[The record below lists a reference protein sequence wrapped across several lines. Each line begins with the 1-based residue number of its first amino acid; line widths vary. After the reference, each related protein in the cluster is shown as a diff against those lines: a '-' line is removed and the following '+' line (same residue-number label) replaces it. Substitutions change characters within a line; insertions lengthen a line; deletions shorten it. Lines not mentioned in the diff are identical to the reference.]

1 MKKIKDYK
9 NAALAALNGKWAPA
23 VICSVVYVIL
33 TMAVSMSSAF
43 ADENS
48 PTGIFIV
55 SLLLQFVLSFIVTMP
70 AGLGYYNAHK
80 ELFVSGDDKM
90 TSNMFKIGFGNW
102 FRNVW
107 AMLLYGVVVFIGFI
121 FLIVPGVVIAI
132 GCSLAPYLIVD
143 NPELSAAETLKL
155 SWKMMKGH
163 KWQFFVLSL
172 SFIGWGCLCMLTLGI
187 GFFWLYPYMYTAIA
201 AFYVDVKA
209 EYEANNNTNN

>member
-132 GCSLAPYLIVD
+132 GCSLVPYLVVD
-143 NPELSAAETLKL
+143 KPELSAAETLKL
-155 SWKMMKGH
+155 SWNMMKGH

-172 SFIGWGCLCMLTLGI
+172 SFIGWGILCLLTLGI
-187 GFFWLYPYMYTAIA
+187 GYFWLNPYMYTAMA

>member
-80 ELFVSGDDKM
+80 ELFVKKIATRYSLDRSDKNRQ
-90 TSNMFKIGFGNW
+90 TCHNK
-102 FRNVW
+102 RHYVK
-107 AMLLYGVVVFIGFI
+107 Y
-121 FLIVPGVVIAI
+121 
-132 GCSLAPYLIVD
+132 Y
-143 NPELSAAETLKL
+143 
-155 SWKMMKGH
+155 
-163 KWQFFVLSL
+163 WQNRDSE
-172 SFIGWGCLCMLTLGI
+172 SI
-187 GFFWLYPYMYTAIA
+187 
-201 AFYVDVKA
+201 K
-209 EYEANNNTNN
+209 